1 MNHLATLLP
10 DLMHLIH
17 RFRKRTGKGIA
28 DMILIDY
35 KDRRPLYEQIVEKLS
50 DLMVRGVLAQDS
62 QLPSVRSLATELS
75 INPNTIQR
83 AYAEL
88 ERQGYIYSVKGRGS
102 FVAENHQIRA
112 KKQVEIWRELALLV
126 EDARNAG
133 ITMEA
138 FQAQVAQNYE
148 QDPGTGAGQDTGT
161 ETGSGAGQGTGTETE
176 SGADQGMSSE
186 YETETGGRR

>member
-1 MNHLATLLP
+1 
-10 DLMHLIH
+10 
-17 RFRKRTGKGIA
+17 
-28 DMILIDY
+28 MILIDY

-102 FVAENHQIRA
+102 FVAENHQIRE

-138 FQAQVAQNYE
+138 FQAQVAQNYK
-148 QDPGTGAGQDTGT
+148 QDSGIGAGRGSGAGQGVGSGTGSDAGT
-161 ETGSGAGQGTGTETE
+161 DAETGSGAG
-176 SGADQGMSSE
+176 SE

>member
-1 MNHLATLLP
+1 
-10 DLMHLIH
+10 
-17 RFRKRTGKGIA
+17 
-28 DMILIDY
+28 MILIDY
-35 KDRRPLYEQIVEKLS
+35 KDRRPLYEQIEEKLS

-148 QDPGTGAGQDTGT
+148 QDPGTGV
-161 ETGSGAGQGTGTETE
+161 GSNAGQGAGTGAGSNT
-176 SGADQGMSSE
+176 DQAAGSD

>member
-1 MNHLATLLP
+1 
-10 DLMHLIH
+10 
-17 RFRKRTGKGIA
+17 
-28 DMILIDY
+28 
-35 KDRRPLYEQIVEKLS
+35 
-50 DLMVRGVLAQDS
+50 MVRGVLAQDS

-112 KKQVEIWRELALLV
+112 KKQVEIWRELTLLV

-138 FQAQVAQNYE
+138 FQAQVAQNYK
-148 QDPGTGAGQDTGT
+148 QDPGAGT
-161 ETGSGAGQGTGTETE
+161 ESGTGQSEDLESGSGAGSQ
-176 SGADQGMSSE
+176 S
-186 YETETGGRR
+186 ETETGGRR

>member
-148 QDPGTGAGQDTGT
+148 LNPGT
-161 ETGSGAGQGTGTETE
+161 GAGQGTGTETGSSAGQGAGTETE
-176 SGADQGMSSE
+176 SGAGSE
-186 YETETGGRR
+186 YETETGGRRC

>member
-148 QDPGTGAGQDTGT
+148 LNPGTGAGQGTGT
-161 ETGSGAGQGTGTETE
+161 ETGSGAGQGAGTETE
-176 SGADQGMSSE
+176 SGAGSE
-186 YETETGGRR
+186 YETETGGRRC

>member
-1 MNHLATLLP
+1 
-10 DLMHLIH
+10 
-17 RFRKRTGKGIA
+17 
-28 DMILIDY
+28 MILIDY

-112 KKQVEIWRELALLV
+112 KKQSEIWQELALLI

-133 ITMEA
+133 ITLDA
-138 FQAQVAQNYE
+138 FQAQVAQNYK
-148 QDPGTGAGQDTGT
+148 QDPGAGT
-161 ETGSGAGQGTGTETE
+161 ESGAGQG
-176 SGADQGMSSE
+176 SDASQGSDAGSQS
-186 YETETGGRR
+186 ETETGGRR

>member
-1 MNHLATLLP
+1 
-10 DLMHLIH
+10 
-17 RFRKRTGKGIA
+17 
-28 DMILIDY
+28 MILIDY

-50 DLMVRGVLAQDS
+50 DLMIRGVLAQDS

-138 FQAQVAQNYE
+138 FQAQVVQTYE
-148 QDPGTGAGQDTGT
+148 QDPGTGAG
-161 ETGSGAGQGTGTETE
+161 SNAGQGAGTGAG
-176 SGADQGMSSE
+176 SNAGQAADSD

>member
-148 QDPGTGAGQDTGT
+148 LNPGT
-161 ETGSGAGQGTGTETE
+161 GAGQGTGTETE
-176 SGADQGMSSE
+176 TGSGAGQGAGTETESGAGSE

>member
-112 KKQVEIWRELALLV
+112 KKQVEIWQELALLV

-148 QDPGTGAGQDTGT
+148 LNPGTGAGQGTGT
-161 ETGSGAGQGTGTETE
+161 ETGSGAGQGAGTETE
-176 SGADQGMSSE
+176 SGVGSE
-186 YETETGGRR
+186 YETERGGRRC

>member
-1 MNHLATLLP
+1 
-10 DLMHLIH
+10 
-17 RFRKRTGKGIA
+17 
-28 DMILIDY
+28 MILIDY

-112 KKQVEIWRELALLV
+112 KKQVEIWRELTLLV

-138 FQAQVAQNYE
+138 FQAQVAQNYK
-148 QDPGTGAGQDTGT
+148 QDPGAGT
-161 ETGSGAGQGTGTETE
+161 ESGAGQGEDLE
-176 SGADQGMSSE
+176 SGSGAGSQS
-186 YETETGGRR
+186 ETETGGRR

>member
-28 DMILIDY
+28 DMIFIDY

-148 QDPGTGAGQDTGT
+148 LNPGTGAGQGTGT
-161 ETGSGAGQGTGTETE
+161 ETGSGAGQGAGTETE
-176 SGADQGMSSE
+176 SGAGSE
-186 YETETGGRR
+186 YETETGGRRC

>member
-1 MNHLATLLP
+1 MNHLAMLLP

-112 KKQVEIWRELALLV
+112 KKQVEIWQELALLV

-148 QDPGTGAGQDTGT
+148 QDSGTGAGQGTGT
-161 ETGSGAGQGTGTETE
+161 ETGSGAGQGTGTETG
-176 SGADQGMSSE
+176 SGAGSE

>member
-126 EDARNAG
+126 DDARNAG

-148 QDPGTGAGQDTGT
+148 LNPGTGAGQGTGT
-161 ETGSGAGQGTGTETE
+161 ETGSGAGQGAGTETE
-176 SGADQGMSSE
+176 SGAGSE
-186 YETETGGRR
+186 YETETGGRRC

>member
-1 MNHLATLLP
+1 MIGISI
-10 DLMHLIH
+10 D
-17 RFRKRTGKGIA
+17 FRNRKPI
-28 DMILIDY
+28 
-35 KDRRPLYEQIVEKLS
+35 YEQIVDRFETLI
-50 DLMVRGVLAQDS
+50 VNGVLDADT
-62 QLPSVRSLATELS
+62 QLPSVRALAVELS

-148 QDPGTGAGQDTGT
+148 LNPGTGAGQGTGT
-161 ETGSGAGQGTGTETE
+161 ETGSGAGQGAGTETG
-176 SGADQGMSSE
+176 SGAGSE

>member
-50 DLMVRGVLAQDS
+50 DLMVRGVLVQDS

-148 QDPGTGAGQDTGT
+148 LNPGTGAGQGTGT
-161 ETGSGAGQGTGTETE
+161 ETGSGAGQGAGTETG
-176 SGADQGMSSE
+176 SGAGSE
-186 YETETGGRR
+186 YETETGGRRC

>member
-62 QLPSVRSLATELS
+62 QLPSVRSLATEPS

-148 QDPGTGAGQDTGT
+148 LNPGTGAGQGTGT
-161 ETGSGAGQGTGTETE
+161 ETGSGAGQGAGTETE
-176 SGADQGMSSE
+176 SGAGSE
-186 YETETGGRR
+186 YETETGGRRC

>member
-148 QDPGTGAGQDTGT
+148 LNPGAGAGQGTGT
-161 ETGSGAGQGTGTETE
+161 ETGSGAGQGAGTETG
-176 SGADQGMSSE
+176 SGAGSE

>member
-1 MNHLATLLP
+1 
-10 DLMHLIH
+10 
-17 RFRKRTGKGIA
+17 
-28 DMILIDY
+28 MILIDY

-112 KKQVEIWRELALLV
+112 KKQVEVWRELALLV

-148 QDPGTGAGQDTGT
+148 QDPGTGAGV
-161 ETGSGAGQGTGTETE
+161 GSGAGPGAGTGP
-176 SGADQGMSSE
+176 GAGQDADSE